1 MLPGKMRW
9 MLTAYEEGDHYVLY
23 GVGAARAFDMLGAFR
38 PKIEAS
44 LLGRIKAFFG
54 HAFGKV

>member
-1 MLPGKMRW
+1 